1 MRVAIRSEVV
11 VRAFPASLCV
21 SAHAYA
27 TVVNAATSTYAFIA
41 WTGGAYEHDTW
52 GNVLSDDVAPSAGEL
67 RTVRYRFH
75 GRERSTAT
83 GLVNFRMRWYDP
95 VTGRWLSKDPIG
107 LSGGLN
113 LYAFCRNAP
122 NMDNDPFGRCGE
134 NSQRPY
140 WERYFDYTTGLM
152 INPLAVIG
160 GAPIGTIPK
169 SWAPS
174 TGGRP
179 PALGSN
185 NPWTSVPRGLGLDR
199 GALRPLLRSDSFR
212 AASVTAGAALIGAGV
227 WNVGVAVGGLI
238 GAAFS
243 D

>member
-1 MRVAIRSEVV
+1 MSATIRFCPVMRMHRRCRCSVSPCLRARHSRRRALVV
-11 VRAFPASLCV
+11 I
-21 SAHAYA
+21 
-27 TVVNAATSTYAFIA
+27 N
-41 WTGGAYEHDTW
+41 
-52 GNVLSDDVAPSAGEL
+52 AGEL
-67 RTVRYRFH
+67 RSVRYRFH
-75 GRERSTAT
+75 GRERSAAT

-95 VTGRWLSKDPIG
+95 ATGRWLSKDPIG

-122 NMDNDPFGRCGE
+122 NMDNDPFGRCGG

-140 WERYFDYTTGLM
+140 WERYFDYMTGLM

-199 GALRPLLRSDSFR
+199 GALRPLLRSASFR